1 MGRLETRHIALIV
14 GGVVTSIALLQGTPL
29 EQLKEVFVFLGMVF
43 SVDFAIKRI
52 KDAKGITT

>member
-14 GGVVTSIALLQGTPL
+14 GGVVTSIALVQGTPL

>member
-1 MGRLETRHIALIV
+1 MQRLETRHIALLV
-14 GGVVTSIALLQGTPL
+14 GGVVTSIALIQGVPL